1 MGVARG
7 LVEIHTPEDLAAAG
21 EVLASVSSE
30 AVRVHTL
37 RLTAHTSAAA
47 AQQSTGCSI
56 LPGREGLGGALAV
69 VILGPRH
76 IPCHSYAC
84 IYVHLSVYPCTT
96 HRAGPALT
104 R

>member
-7 LVEIHTPEDLAAAG
+7 LLEIHTPEDLAAAG

-47 AQQSTGCSI
+47 VFCQAGKV
-56 LPGREGLGGALAV
+56 LV
-69 VILGPRH
+69 VR
-76 IPCHSYAC
+76 
-84 IYVHLSVYPCTT
+84 
-96 HRAGPALT
+96 
-104 R
+104 